1 MSTDLCGLVIVDSD
15 DNSYIGAACHSNNT
29 GELCAQYVALRWLQT
44 HTPPGSTAVLEFD
57 SQYATDVVSRAAHP
71 SQNLS
76 LVIACRRAYDL
87 ASASRIILWRKVA
100 AHTGNILNEQAGQLA
115 KAGHGGLPQGN
126 YGGWLLLLTL
136 VPFSPST

>member
-1 MSTDLCGLVIVDSD
+1 MAGSGVTVLDPCCNISTDLCGLVIVDSD

-29 GELCAQYVALRWLQT
+29 GELCAQYVAFRWLQT

-57 SQYATDVVSRAAHP
+57 SQYATDVVLRAARP

-87 ASASRIILWRKVA
+87 ASALSLIHISEPTR
-100 AHTGNILNEQAGQLA
+100 
-115 KAGHGGLPQGN
+115 P
-126 YGGWLLLLTL
+126 Y
-136 VPFSPST
+136 